1 MLSYNLINNNK
12 KETIVFLHGVG
23 GNNKCFKYQ
32 TDICSKYFNILMI
45 DLHGHGL
52 SKNYKLS
59 NQKKQDLDFII
70 TDIKILLDS
79 LNISKIH
86 IMGLSLGT
94 IVANAFIIKY
104 PSIVISMIQAGA
116 IVSFDNTMKIGC
128 KVFDKLKNILPYM
141 VSYTV
146 MGFLLMPKPIHIKSR
161 SIFVREALKM
171 GKKEFLSWFNLITK
185 FHKQY
190 SMKDY
195 TNNNIPKLY
204 IMGINDS
211 RFLKMIKY
219 YVSID
224 KNAILVVL
232 NKAGHI
238 CNIDNYKDFNIEID
252 NFFKSQLMFKAI

>member
-1 MLSYNLINNNK
+1 
-12 KETIVFLHGVG
+12 
-23 GNNKCFKYQ
+23 
-32 TDICSKYFNILMI
+32 
-45 DLHGHGL
+45 
-52 SKNYKLS
+52 
-59 NQKKQDLDFII
+59 
-70 TDIKILLDS
+70 
-79 LNISKIH
+79 
-86 IMGLSLGT
+86 
-94 IVANAFIIKY
+94 
-104 PSIVISMIQAGA
+104 
-116 IVSFDNTMKIGC
+116 
-128 KVFDKLKNILPYM
+128 
-141 VSYTV
+141 
-146 MGFLLMPKPIHIKSR
+146 
-161 SIFVREALKM
+161 M